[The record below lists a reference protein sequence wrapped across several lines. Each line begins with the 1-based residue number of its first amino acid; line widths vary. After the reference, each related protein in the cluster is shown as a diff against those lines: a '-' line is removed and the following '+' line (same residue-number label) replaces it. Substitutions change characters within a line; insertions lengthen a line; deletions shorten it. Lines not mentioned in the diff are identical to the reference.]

1 MALPTAD
8 FESPKR
14 SAASVKV
21 AERAVTRK
29 MFIPLNVSSVMQT
42 YQVGVSATQKDTRVL
57 NVKG

>member
-21 AERAVTRK
+21 AERAVTRN
-29 MFIPLNVSSVMQT
+29 MLIPLNVSSVMQT
-42 YQVGVSATQKDTRVL
+42 YQVNESATQEDT
-57 NVKG
+57 